1 MRDEKK
7 SACKISDDQ
16 LKRFAVFYDAL
27 KVRPIAKSEVPGLV
41 GLNDK
46 QVDIFIFLFSLRYPL
61 FEDATGRG
69 RGKKITYGLLGAPYE
84 SQFIGAKAQGVK
96 Q

>member
-27 KVRPIAKSEVPGLV
+27 KVRPIAKSEVSGLV
-41 GLNDK
+41 GLNEK

-69 RGKKITYGLLGAPYE
+69 KKITYGLLGAPYE
-84 SQFIGAKAQGVK
+84 SQFLSAKAQGVK

>member
-61 FEDATGRG
+61 FVVAAKTINDIAAALVNAEMNKA
-69 RGKKITYGLLGAPYE
+69 
-84 SQFIGAKAQGVK
+84 SQS
-96 Q
+96 